1 MAIQWDYN
9 EDYIGRYEQWQ
20 EQNQGYCKCN
30 MHTGNC
36 LFICNWET
44 QKTATLAM
52 FAADEQHLKNC
63 LANKESK
70 LFNAKDRFVFNTTD
84 NKYQMAKIKKAI
96 ALLTGVVT
104 IEIRPKENPIEKYYN
119 TKQEEKRKSVQLT
132 DGLHVYYDSLITK
145 LATDIFV
152 TASRETTNGSYC
164 GYADDLEEKYGLPE
178 GFITKQV
185 ADDVVQ
191 TIHDM
196 YADQIDSDAYFD
208 EKDKYFDV
216 CLYHAYCT
224 GYIEDDQCVV
234 ENNENNN

>member
-30 MHTGNC
+30 MYTGNC

-70 LFNAKDRFVFNTTD
+70 LFNAKDRFVFNVTD

-119 TKQEEKRKSVQLT
+119 TKQEEKSSGSSRYPPSPSFKRSTLPRIR
-132 DGLHVYYDSLITK
+132 DKMHGRPLAIASIT
-145 LATDIFV
+145 ATERP
-152 TASRETTNGSYC
+152 S
-164 GYADDLEEKYGLPE
+164 
-178 GFITKQV
+178 
-185 ADDVVQ
+185 
-191 TIHDM
+191 
-196 YADQIDSDAYFD
+196 
-208 EKDKYFDV
+208 
-216 CLYHAYCT
+216 
-224 GYIEDDQCVV
+224 
-234 ENNENNN
+234 

>member
-1 MAIQWDYN
+1 
-9 EDYIGRYEQWQ
+9 
-20 EQNQGYCKCN
+20 
-30 MHTGNC
+30 
-36 LFICNWET
+36 
-44 QKTATLAM
+44 
-52 FAADEQHLKNC
+52 
-63 LANKESK
+63 
-70 LFNAKDRFVFNTTD
+70 
-84 NKYQMAKIKKAI
+84 MAKIKKAI